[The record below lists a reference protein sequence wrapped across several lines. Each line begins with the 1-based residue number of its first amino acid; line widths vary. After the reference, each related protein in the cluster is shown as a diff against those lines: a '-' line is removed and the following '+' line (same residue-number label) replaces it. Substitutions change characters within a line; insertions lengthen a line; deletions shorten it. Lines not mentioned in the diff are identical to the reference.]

1 MTNVRLKLTIF
12 FRCVSCK
19 FNLRQTYRYWAIY
32 LFFWI
37 KEKLLLQISWCQ
49 IKLYL
54 KRMSTGDDIVN
65 NMSKNVQ
72 QSRKKKYTLK
82 LTFNLYIQVISWLAN
97 PHYTDI
103 SAELLPLPFLSSY
116 LFTDLEWLQWQTQG
130 RGPGVR
136 VPLFL
141 DKTEPTP
148 LTWGSGSATGNVA
161 CKNALHLGE
170 SGEVT
175 CEYRSD
181 SAVSSTVKTRN

>member
-1 MTNVRLKLTIF
+1 MILSITWAKMF
-12 FRCVSCK
+12 S
-19 FNLRQTYRYWAIY
+19 NL
-32 LFFWI
+32 
-37 KEKLLLQISWCQ
+37 E
-49 IKLYL
+49 
-54 KRMSTGDDIVN
+54 
-65 NMSKNVQ
+65 
-72 QSRKKKYTLK
+72 KKKYTLK

-97 PHYTDI
+97 PYYTDI

-116 LFTDLEWLQWQTQG
+116 LFTDFEWLQWQIQG

-148 LTWGSGSATGNVA
+148 LTWGSGSANGNVA
-161 CKNALHLGE
+161 CEKALHLGE

-181 SAVSSTVKTRN
+181 SAVSSIASHQCIHALNTAMSITAGLGSQ